1 MEAKTCTF
9 QLFLLEY
16 RLSKESQ
23 SKAEPHL
30 KGMKS

>member
-1 MEAKTCTF
+1 MEAKTGF
-9 QLFLLEY
+9 SYILLEY

-30 KGMKS
+30 QGMKS